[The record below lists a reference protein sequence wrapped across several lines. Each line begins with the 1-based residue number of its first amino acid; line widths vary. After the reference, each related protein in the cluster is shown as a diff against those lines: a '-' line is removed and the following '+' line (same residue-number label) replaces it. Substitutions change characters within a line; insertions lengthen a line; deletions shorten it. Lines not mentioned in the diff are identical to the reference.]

1 MKKGNL
7 QCVAVPFL
15 LPYLMDWS
23 GHMVKYILKKLVK
36 MIPML
41 LVISLVVFLGLR
53 ATGIDPITYMVSMEV
68 QAQSP
73 EIVEEL
79 RENLGL
85 NNPLI
90 VQYFNWLKQILTG
103 DLGYSFSGQS
113 ISSIVAE
120 RLPYTLELSGY
131 ALVLSTIIGVGI
143 GIISAARQ
151 NGVVDYV
158 GRVFAVLGQAVPQFL
173 VGIILIQIFS
183 IKLGW
188 FPSANRVSPDATN
201 KVLDAFVHLF
211 LPVLTLVIG
220 MVAVLMRYARN
231 TMLDVMNSDYIRTA
245 RSKGIPEYKV
255 YMKHGFRNAMKPVLI
270 IVMFRIPVLIGGSV
284 VIESVFSYPGIG
296 LTMTNAIVSNDYP
309 TVMVITLI
317 IAAVMLV
324 CSFMV
329 DVLNALLDPRV
340 RLGE

>member
-1 MKKGNL
+1 MLK
-7 QCVAVPFL
+7 F
-15 LPYLMDWS
+15 
-23 GHMVKYILKKLVK
+23 ILKKIAL

-41 LVISLVVFLGLR
+41 LVVSLIVFLGLR
-53 ATGIDPITYMVSMEV
+53 ATGVDPITYMVSMEV

-73 EIVEEL
+73 ELVEEL
-79 RENLGL
+79 RESLGL
-85 NNPLI
+85 NDPLL
-90 VQYFNWLKQILTG
+90 VQYVRWLGDLVRG
-103 DLGYSFSGQS
+103 DLGYSFEGQK
-113 ISSIVAE
+113 ISDIIAV

-131 ALVLSTIIGVGI
+131 ALLFSSIIGIAI
-143 GIISAARQ
+143 GIISAIRQ
-151 NGVVDYV
+151 NGVVDYI
-158 GRVFAVLGQAVPQFL
+158 GRIFAVLGQAVPQFL
-173 VGIILIQIFS
+173 VGILLIQLFS

-188 FPSANRVSPDATN
+188 FPSANRVDPNATN
-201 KVLDAFVHLF
+201 AFVDAFLHLF
-211 LPVLTLVIG
+211 LPVLTLTIG

-231 TMLDVMNSDYIRTA
+231 TMLDVLNSDYIKTA
-245 RSKGIPEYKV
+245 RSKGIPEWKV

-270 IVMFRIPVLIGGSV
+270 ILMFRIPGLIGGSV
-284 VIESVFSYPGIG
+284 VIETVFSYPGIG
-296 LTMTNAIVSNDYP
+296 LTMTNSIVSNDYP

>member
-1 MKKGNL
+1 M
-7 QCVAVPFL
+7 
-15 LPYLMDWS
+15 
-23 GHMVKYILKKLVK
+23 
-36 MIPML
+36 
-41 LVISLVVFLGLR
+41 
-53 ATGIDPITYMVSMEV
+53 
-68 QAQSP
+68 
-73 EIVEEL
+73 
-79 RENLGL
+79 
-85 NNPLI
+85 
-90 VQYFNWLKQILTG
+90 
-103 DLGYSFSGQS
+103 
-113 ISSIVAE
+113 
-120 RLPYTLELSGY
+120 ELSGY
-131 ALVLSTIIGVGI
+131 ALVFSTVIGVAI
-143 GIISAARQ
+143 GIISATRQ
-151 NGVVDYV
+151 NGIVDYI
-158 GRVFAVLGQAVPQFL
+158 GRIFAVLGQAVPQFL

-201 KVLDAFVHLF
+201 KIWDAFIHLF
-211 LPVLTLVIG
+211 LPVLTLTIG

-317 IAAVMLV
+317 IAAVMLI

-340 RLGE
+340 RLSE